1 MDVLIKFELIVE
13 HIIPHCGELLEP
25 EAKPLF
31 GFKVFILFGDH
42 KLTLFEII
50 IFKVRFPFSMFSI
63 LLKG

>member
-25 EAKPLF
+25 QAKPLF
-31 GFKVFILFGDH
+31 GFEVFILFGDH

-50 IFKVRFPFSMFSI
+50 VFKVRFPFSMFSI